1 MVNISDIRQAASELS
16 PAALKLYLYFAEN
29 QDNYFFHLSPKDFM
43 TAYNVSESTYRRAKT
58 EMLEK
63 GYLIQEENQL
73 HFYANKEDLP
83 LPEEE
88 YKKKINDLGKTLFA
102 EGMQREEIM
111 KIVAPAKTIQDKTKE
126 EKIKIY
132 NHIILDLKNEL
143 KRYVQNSD
151 FL

>member
-1 MVNISDIRQAASELS
+1 
-16 PAALKLYLYFAEN
+16 
-29 QDNYFFHLSPKDFM
+29 M

-143 KRYVQNSD
+143 KRYV
-151 FL
+151 